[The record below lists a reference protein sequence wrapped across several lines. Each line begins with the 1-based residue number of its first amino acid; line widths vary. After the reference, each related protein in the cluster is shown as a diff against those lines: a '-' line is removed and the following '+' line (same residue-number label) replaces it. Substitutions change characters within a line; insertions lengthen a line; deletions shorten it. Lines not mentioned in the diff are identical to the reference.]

1 MLTVTFLL
9 TETETL
15 RRFLS
20 LPPLLSLSLR
30 GLSYTVCHLPAT
42 VTSSS
47 AAARQKCLVGECL
60 PYVDTLVEVDLEGEL
75 YGAPFAKT

>member
-1 MLTVTFLL
+1 MNPFFLIET

-15 RRFLS
+15 LACLQVPKFSLSEAFL
-20 LPPLLSLSLR
+20 LHELPLLYGSL
-30 GLSYTVCHLPAT
+30 GHL
-42 VTSSS
+42 
-47 AAARQKCLVGECL
+47 CLVGECL